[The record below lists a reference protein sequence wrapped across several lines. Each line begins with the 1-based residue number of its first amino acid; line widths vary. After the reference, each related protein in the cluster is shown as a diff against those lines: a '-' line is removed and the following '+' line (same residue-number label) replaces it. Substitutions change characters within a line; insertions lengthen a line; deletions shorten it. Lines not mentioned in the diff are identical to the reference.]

1 MKYVPQLIGHPALCT
16 GNPDKKVIGKAISQQ
31 YKYLWNEAEWKFE
44 LEKKKKKKSILHIR
58 HWLILSVIHHG
69 WGSTLYKATKGKKKT

>member
-44 LEKKKKKKSILHIR
+44 LEKKKKKKVNS
-58 HWLILSVIHHG
+58 S
-69 WGSTLYKATKGKKKT
+69 YKALVDFKCHTSWMRFYSL